1 MKLVTK
7 PMSVAVRKEVDV
19 VVCGGGPAGIGAAI
33 AAARNGAQVAL
44 IEDRAFLGGNITAC
58 YVESCNYFLHGH
70 PFDVSGI
77 YKEIELDYRDQFGSS
92 DDIRTDFDPHRFS
105 SEYLKIYLDSKMEKE
120 GIWLRLH
127 SKVVDVLMEEG
138 QVKGVII
145 ASKAGLELIPA
156 KVVIDCTGDGDVAA
170 SAGVPFE
177 QGREAD
183 GLVQPGTVNFR
194 IAGVDSAKVKEI
206 LDREGV
212 EYFYQIYR
220 QKVAEG
226 VIDMG
231 YKRQVFP
238 MGRLTAGGQIS
249 YINFCNVFKID
260 PTDPDDLTYGEV
272 LCRKHVL
279 KMFRFMKEYLP
290 GFEHAELASI
300 APSIGF
306 RESRRIR
313 GMYKLTEEDIDNER
327 VFEDTIAIYPR
338 FYDILSPTG
347 TWDDHVFLKDLD
359 KTYGIPYRSLVP
371 VNVEQLLVAGRC
383 ISTDHMA
390 EGSVRAISACMATG
404 QAAGTAAALAI
415 KGGRL
420 VRDVDVKSVQATL
433 RSQGVELPEL

>member
-105 SEYLKIYLDSKMEKE
+105 SEYLKIYLDSKVEKE

-145 ASKAGLELIPA
+145 ASKAGLELISA

-177 QGREAD
+177 QGAKRTVWCSPARSTSAS
-183 GLVQPGTVNFR
+183 PGW
-194 IAGVDSAKVKEI
+194 
-206 LDREGV
+206 
-212 EYFYQIYR
+212 
-220 QKVAEG
+220 
-226 VIDMG
+226 
-231 YKRQVFP
+231 
-238 MGRLTAGGQIS
+238 TA
-249 YINFCNVFKID
+249 
-260 PTDPDDLTYGEV
+260 P
-272 LCRKHVL
+272 R
-279 KMFRFMKEYLP
+279 
-290 GFEHAELASI
+290 
-300 APSIGF
+300 
-306 RESRRIR
+306 SRRSWIGKAWSTSTR
-313 GMYKLTEEDIDNER
+313 
-327 VFEDTIAIYPR
+327 
-338 FYDILSPTG
+338 STG
-347 TWDDHVFLKDLD
+347 RRL
-359 KTYGIPYRSLVP
+359 P
-371 VNVEQLLVAGRC
+371 
-383 ISTDHMA
+383 
-390 EGSVRAISACMATG
+390 
-404 QAAGTAAALAI
+404 
-415 KGGRL
+415 KG
-420 VRDVDVKSVQATL
+420 
-433 RSQGVELPEL
+433 

>member
-1 MKLVTK
+1 
-7 PMSVAVRKEVDV
+7 
-19 VVCGGGPAGIGAAI
+19 
-33 AAARNGAQVAL
+33 
-44 IEDRAFLGGNITAC
+44 FLGGNITAC

-145 ASKAGLELIPA
+145 ASKAGLELISA

-290 GFEHAELASI
+290 GFE
-300 APSIGF
+300 
-306 RESRRIR
+306 
-313 GMYKLTEEDIDNER
+313 
-327 VFEDTIAIYPR
+327 
-338 FYDILSPTG
+338 
-347 TWDDHVFLKDLD
+347 
-359 KTYGIPYRSLVP
+359 
-371 VNVEQLLVAGRC
+371 
-383 ISTDHMA
+383 
-390 EGSVRAISACMATG
+390 
-404 QAAGTAAALAI
+404 
-415 KGGRL
+415 
-420 VRDVDVKSVQATL
+420 
-433 RSQGVELPEL
+433 